1 MKYFLTLLFLAA
13 VAAAGAILP
22 ASDAR
27 AEEPLTPLAAIFDG
41 KDTVRFL
48 VCDGYPE
55 GDSYEDTVK
64 ACREKTPGSYVIL
77 NANGKGYLVTD
88 NDEKHKARFT
98 WAKSEDMEGVIS
110 VIRDGRELGYG
121 FYGNKYANGYGS
133 ADSDL
138 PLALEK
144 E

>member
-1 MKYFLTLLFLAA
+1 MKSLLTLLFLAT
-13 VAAAGAILP
+13 AALLLQPAGAC
-22 ASDAR
+22 
-27 AEEPLTPLAAIFDG
+27 AEEPLTPLATLFDG

-48 VCDGYPE
+48 VCAGYPQ
-55 GDSYEDTVK
+55 GDSAADTEE
-64 ACREKTPGSYVIL
+64 ACREKTPGGYLVL

-98 WAKSEDMEGVIS
+98 WSKSEDMDGVIS
-110 VIRDGRELGYG
+110 VIRGSRELGYA